1 MCAIDTS
8 EMNWLESKGN
18 FSRYDTM
25 TEDEESIWVCED
37 CGEEADPDDDHDCVV
52 IDRLESS
59 WNGSHDDVVDEE
71 EEEIPHGLQQPDRW
85 AAPTRVFSEAHP

>member
-37 CGEEADPDDDHDCVV
+37 CGEEADPDDDHDCCVV
-52 IDRLESS
+52 DRMP
-59 WNGSHDDVVDEE
+59 WNGRNDDVVDEE
-71 EEEIPHGLQQPDRW
+71 EEEED
-85 AAPTRVFSEAHP
+85 A